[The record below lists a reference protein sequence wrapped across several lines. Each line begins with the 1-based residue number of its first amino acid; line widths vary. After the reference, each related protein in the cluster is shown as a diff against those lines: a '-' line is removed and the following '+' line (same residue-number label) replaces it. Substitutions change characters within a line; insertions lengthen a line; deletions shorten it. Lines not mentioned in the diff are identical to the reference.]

1 MSTSLFER
9 CKDRINK
16 SKIFVCI
23 SQWKHQYKIKNSSGI
38 LRISKINNGLFSSY
52 SVYFDDIE
60 IKMSRREKKKLFKL
74 ASERDD
80 FLRLIEDNENIR
92 YVEENL

>member
-1 MSTSLFER
+1 MSKSLFER

-16 SKIFVCI
+16 SEIFVRI
-23 SQWKHQYKIKNSSGI
+23 SQWEHEYKVENSSGI
-38 LRISKINNGLFSSY
+38 LLISKINNGLFSSY
-52 SVYFDDIE
+52 SVHFNNIE
-60 IKMSRREKKKLFKL
+60 LKMSRREKKKLFKF
-74 ASERDD
+74 ASGRDD